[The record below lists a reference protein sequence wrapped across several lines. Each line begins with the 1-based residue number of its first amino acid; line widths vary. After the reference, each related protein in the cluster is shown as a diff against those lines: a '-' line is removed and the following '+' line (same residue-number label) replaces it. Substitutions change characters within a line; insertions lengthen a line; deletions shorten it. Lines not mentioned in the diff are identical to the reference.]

1 MRRYGAGMAN
11 PFDPLRY
18 LERELYTRVRLNR
31 ETGELVP
38 EYDTP
43 SRVTVRDQRRIRAVL
58 YRYGD
63 LLRLQLAGERP
74 RSVRKLIALNLV
86 RIERGR
92 YVLQHTNTGG

>member
-1 MRRYGAGMAN
+1 MPT

-18 LERELYTRVRLNR
+18 LERELYTRVRLNH

-58 YRYGD
+58 KRYGG

-74 RSVRKLIALNLV
+74 RSVRKLLALGVV
-86 RIERGR
+86 RIEGGR
-92 YVLQHTNTGG
+92 FVVQG